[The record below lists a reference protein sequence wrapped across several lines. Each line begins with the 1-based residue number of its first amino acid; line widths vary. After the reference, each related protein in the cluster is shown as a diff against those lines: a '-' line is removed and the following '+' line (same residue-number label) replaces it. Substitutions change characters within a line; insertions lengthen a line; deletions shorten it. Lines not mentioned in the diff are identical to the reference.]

1 MGTEQESSIY
11 ECRLIQYATQ
21 KGCISRVDCH
31 CYYCSI
37 DLDGDD
43 EGLCMENGASH
54 HLYFLS
60 ETRKFK
66 SVVEL
71 VTFYSRNSL
80 KESFHGLDTTLRF
93 PIGEVFRV
101 KAKFD
106 FVPPPDQKTMLPLK
120 TGDEVS

>member
-1 MGTEQESSIY
+1 M
-11 ECRLIQYATQ
+11 
-21 KGCISRVDCH
+21 
-31 CYYCSI
+31 

-43 EGLCMENGASH
+43 EGLSIDNGAS

-80 KESFHGLDTTLRF
+80 KESFNGLDTTLRF
-93 PIGEVFRV
+93 PIREVFRV
-101 KAKFD
+101 QAKFD